1 MGILIKVIL
10 ILTTLCYNTREVTR
24 MYKDYFVSVIIAAAG
39 MSNRMGSK
47 INKQFIAI
55 GGKPILAHTIEKFEK
70 SRYIDEI
77 ILVAKEEEIEY
88 CRKEIVKKYKFKKV
102 ANIIRGGKERQ
113 DSIYNGILALDER
126 SNIVLTHDGARPF
139 VDVQSI
145 NEGIEGAVESG
156 ACVIGVPVKDTIKV
170 VEDEN
175 SISKTPQRSLLWAA
189 QTPQCFLKEILI
201 KGYEKALETGFLGT
215 DDSSLV
221 ERIGYKV
228 KMIMGSYENIK
239 ITTPDDILVAE
250 SFLRYRNM
258 AYNKREFIYQ
268 SR

>member
-1 MGILIKVIL
+1 
-10 ILTTLCYNTREVTR
+10 
-24 MYKDYFVSVIIAAAG
+24 MYKDNYVSVIIAAAG

-88 CRKEIVKKYKFKKV
+88 CRKEIIRKYKFNKV
-102 ANIIRGGKERQ
+102 SNIIRGGKERQ
-113 DSIYNGILALDER
+113 DSVYNGILALNEI
-126 SNIVLTHDGARPF
+126 SNIILTHDGARPF
-139 VDVQSI
+139 VKIENIED
-145 NEGIEGAVESG
+145 GIKGAVDYG
-156 ACVIGVPVKDTIKV
+156 ACVIGVPVKDTIKI
-170 VEDEN
+170 VEEEN
-175 SISKTPQRSLLWAA
+175 NIDNTPKRSLLWAT
-189 QTPQCFLKEILI
+189 QTPQCFLKNVLI
-201 KGYEKALETGFLGT
+201 DGYEKAIEVGYLGT

-221 ERIGYKV
+221 ERIGYNV

-239 ITTPDDILVAE
+239 ITTPEDIILAE
-250 SFLRYRNM
+250 SLLRNM
-258 AYNKREFIYQ
+258 DMVYNKREFIYQ